1 MTTKLS
7 RNGYIIIKSNYT
19 TKEIKE
25 IKDELTAKPYTF
37 DDFSNG
43 KEVRFH
49 LFLESPKKLYI
60 PRFYGLKR
68 FGEPTID
75 KLTNG
80 DTIDIKF
87 KGDLREEQKPIL
99 DVSYKQIIEKGGG
112 IISLKCGGGKTVLS
126 LYILAQLKLKT
137 LVVVHKDFL
146 MTQWYDRIKEFIPE
160 ARIGKIQ
167 QDTIDI
173 EDKDIVLA
181 MVQSL
186 SMKEYPEDTFEDFG
200 FVIFDECHHLG
211 AEVFCRCMAKVQSKY
226 MLGLSATPNRKDGL
240 RKVFEWYIGDIA
252 YMTKEKSDDNAK
264 VEIIKYYSEDS
275 KYSKIE
281 TTFQGKPCFPKMIN
295 NICNHISRTELIIK
309 KLVPL
314 YKEGRCILILSDRRN
329 HLLEIAILLK
339 KYNIECGYYVG
350 GMKPQALRD
359 AQEKNIILGTFSMAS
374 EGMDI
379 PKLNTI
385 ILASPK
391 SDIVQSVG
399 RILRQKKEVRK
410 FQPLIIDIND
420 EFSLFLNQSKKR
432 LAFYNKCKYD
442 ITIYDMDGTNH
453 KYEKKTKKRS
463 SKRSNNKRSSKK
475 KDKKKI
481 EDIDECLL

>member
-25 IKDELTAKPYTF
+25 IKDELTAKPYTM

-43 KEVRFH
+43 KEKRFH

-68 FGEPTID
+68 FGEPSINKITDGETI
-75 KLTNG
+75 N
-80 DTIDIKF
+80 INF
-87 KGDLREEQKPIL
+87 KGGLREEQKPIF
-99 DVSYKQIIEKGGG
+99 DISYKQILDTGGG
-112 IISLKCGGGKTVLS
+112 IVSLKCGGGKTVLS
-126 LYILAQLKLKT
+126 LYILAQLRLKT

-146 MTQWYDRIKEFIPE
+146 MTQWYDRIEEFIPD

-173 EDKDIVLA
+173 EDKDIVLS

-186 SMKEYPEDTFEDFG
+186 SMKEYPEDTFESFG
-200 FVIFDECHHLG
+200 LVIFDECHHLG
-211 AEVFCRCMAKVQSKY
+211 AEVFSKCMAKVQSKY

-252 YMTKEKSDDNAK
+252 YMTKETKDDDAIVN
-264 VEIIKYYSEDS
+264 IIKYYSEDQ
-275 KYSKIE
+275 KYSKVE
-281 TTFQGKPCFPKMIN
+281 TTFQGKPCVPKMIN
-295 NICNHISRTELIIK
+295 NICNYVERTDLIIK
-309 KLVPL
+309 QLLPL
-314 YKEGRCILILSDRRN
+314 YDEGRCILILSDRRN
-329 HLLEIAILLK
+329 HLLDIETSLK
-339 KYNIECGYYVG
+339 KHDIECGYYVG
-350 GMKPQALRD
+350 GMKPQGLRD
-359 AQEKNIILGTFSMAS
+359 AQEKNVILGTFSMAS

-379 PKLNTI
+379 PKLNTM

-399 RILRQKKEVRK
+399 RILRQKKETRMFV
-410 FQPLIIDIND
+410 PLIIDIND
-420 EFSLFLNQSKKR
+420 EFSTFKNQSKKR
-432 LAFYNKCKYD
+432 LAYYNRCKYD
-442 ITIYDMDGTNH
+442 INIYDLDGTNY
-453 KYEKKTKKRS
+453 KYTKKKKKKEKKIT
-463 SKRSNNKRSSKK
+463 
-475 KDKKKI
+475 DI
-481 EDIDECLL
+481 EECLI

>member
-49 LFLESPKKLYI
+49 LYLESPKKLYI
-60 PRFYGLKR
+60 PRFYGIKK
-68 FGEPTID
+68 FGESTID
-75 KLTNG
+75 KITKG

-87 KGDLREEQKPIL
+87 KGNLRKEQKPIL

-160 ARIGKIQ
+160 ARVGKIQ
-167 QDTIDI
+167 QDTIDT

-186 SMKEYPEDTFEDFG
+186 SMKEYSEDTFEDFG

-240 RKVFEWYIGDIA
+240 RKYLNGILE
-252 YMTKEKSDDNAK
+252 
-264 VEIIKYYSEDS
+264 
-275 KYSKIE
+275 
-281 TTFQGKPCFPKMIN
+281 
-295 NICNHISRTELIIK
+295 ISRI
-309 KLVPL
+309 
-314 YKEGRCILILSDRRN
+314 
-329 HLLEIAILLK
+329 
-339 KYNIECGYYVG
+339 
-350 GMKPQALRD
+350 
-359 AQEKNIILGTFSMAS
+359 
-374 EGMDI
+374 
-379 PKLNTI
+379 
-385 ILASPK
+385 
-391 SDIVQSVG
+391 
-399 RILRQKKEVRK
+399 
-410 FQPLIIDIND
+410 
-420 EFSLFLNQSKKR
+420 
-432 LAFYNKCKYD
+432 
-442 ITIYDMDGTNH
+442 
-453 KYEKKTKKRS
+453 
-463 SKRSNNKRSSKK
+463 
-475 KDKKKI
+475 
-481 EDIDECLL
+481 

>member
-25 IKDELTAKPYTF
+25 IKDELTAKPYTM

-43 KEVRFH
+43 KEKRFH

-68 FGEPTID
+68 FGEPSINKITD
-75 KLTNG
+75 G
-80 DTIDIKF
+80 ETIDINF
-87 KGDLREEQKPIL
+87 KGGLREEQKPIF
-99 DVSYKQIIEKGGG
+99 DISYKQILDTGGG
-112 IISLKCGGGKTVLS
+112 IVSLKCGGGKTVLS
-126 LYILAQLKLKT
+126 LYILAQLRLKT

-146 MTQWYDRIKEFIPE
+146 MTQWYDRIEEFIPD

-173 EDKDIVLA
+173 EDKDIVLS

-186 SMKEYPEDTFEDFG
+186 SMKEYPEDTFESFG
-200 FVIFDECHHLG
+200 LVIFDECHHLG
-211 AEVFCRCMAKVQSKY
+211 AEVFSKCMAKVQSKY

-252 YMTKEKSDDNAK
+252 YMTKEKSDDDAK
-264 VEIIKYYSEDS
+264 VNIIKYFSEDP

-281 TTFQGKPCFPKMIN
+281 LTYQKKPSCPKMIN
-295 NICNHISRTELIIK
+295 NICNYIPRTELIIT
-309 KLVPL
+309 KLIPL
-314 YKEGRCILILSDRRN
+314 YEEGRCILILSDRRN
-329 HLLEIAILLK
+329 HLLEIEILLK

-359 AQEKNIILGTFSMAS
+359 AQEKNVILGTFSMAS

-379 PKLNTI
+379 PKLNTM

-399 RILRQKKEVRK
+399 RILRQKKEKRK
-410 FQPLIIDIND
+410 FQPLVVDICD
-420 EFSLFLNQSKKR
+420 EFSIFTNQSKKR
-432 LAFYNKCKYD
+432 LTYYNRCKYD
-442 ITIYDMDGTNH
+442 TTIYEMDGTNH
-453 KYEKKTKKRS
+453 KYEKTRKKRE
-463 SKRSNNKRSSKK
+463 KK
-475 KDKKKI
+475 KDKI
-481 EDIDECLL
+481 ENIEECLL

>member
-7 RNGYIIIKSNYT
+7 RNGYIIIKSNYI

-25 IKDELTAKPYTF
+25 IKDELTAKPYTM

-75 KLTNG
+75 KITDG
-80 DTIDIKF
+80 ETIDINF
-87 KGDLREEQKPIL
+87 KGDLRPEQKPIF
-99 DVSYKQIIEKGGG
+99 DVSYKQIIDTGGG
-112 IISLKCGGGKTVLS
+112 IVSLKCGGGKTVLS

-146 MTQWYDRIKEFIPE
+146 MTQWYDRIKEFIPD
-160 ARIGKIQ
+160 ARIGKVQ

-173 EDKDIVLA
+173 EDKDIVLS

-186 SMKEYPEDTFEDFG
+186 SMKEYPKEVFEQFG
-200 FVIFDECHHLG
+200 LAIFDECHHLG
-211 AEVFCRCMAKVQSKY
+211 AEVFSKCMAKVQSKY

-264 VEIIKYYSEDS
+264 VNIIKYFSEDP

-295 NICNHISRTELIIK
+295 NICNHIPRTELIIK
-309 KLVPL
+309 TLVPL
-314 YKEGRCILILSDRRN
+314 YEEERCILILSDRRN
-329 HLLEIAILLK
+329 HLLEIEILLK

-359 AQEKNIILGTFSMAS
+359 AQEKNVILGTFSMAS

-420 EFSLFLNQSKKR
+420 DFSLFLNQSKKR
-432 LAFYNKCKYD
+432 LTFYNRCKYD
-442 ITIYDMDGTNH
+442 ITIYEMDGTNH
-453 KYEKKTKKRS
+453 KYEKIRKK
-463 SKRSNNKRSSKK
+463 SKKK
-475 KDKKKI
+475 KDKI
-481 EDIDECLL
+481 ENIEECLL